1 MEKMKEELY
10 NELYI
15 LKKDDKEI
23 INELISNYSNR
34 YSNRRMIDYNEM
46 KVLVKA
52 SYKTFKLNKSI
63 ELYNKYKNTI
73 FINGMLIF
81 NSYNDSY
88 KRELYYTPD
97 YDAIDCWVNGALV
110 FSIKFELVRTIETRH
125 ETLYRED
132 ETLLW

>member
-1 MEKMKEELY
+1 MKEELY
-10 NELYI
+10 NELHI
-15 LKKDDKEI
+15 VKKDDKAI

-34 YSNRRMIDYNEM
+34 RLDNYNEI
-46 KVLVKA
+46 KSLVKV
-52 SYKTFKLNKSI
+52 SYKSFKLNKSI

>member
-1 MEKMKEELY
+1 MKKMKEELY
-10 NELYI
+10 NELHI
-15 LKKDDKEI
+15 VKKDDKAI

-34 YSNRRMIDYNEM
+34 RLYNYNEI
-46 KVLVKA
+46 KSLVKV
-52 SYKTFKLNKSI
+52 SYKSFKLKKAI

-88 KRELYYTPD
+88 KRELYYIPD
-97 YDAIDCWVNGALV
+97 YDAIDCWVDGALV
-110 FSIKFELVRTIETRH
+110 FSIKFDLVRTIETH
-125 ETLYRED
+125 YETLYRED

>member
-10 NELYI
+10 NELHI
-15 LKKDDKEI
+15 VNKDDKLI
-23 INELISNYSNR
+23 INELICWYSNWIMR
-34 YSNRRMIDYNEM
+34 GYNEL
-46 KVLVKA
+46 KALVKEN
-52 SYKTFKLNKSI
+52 YKTFKLNKAI

-81 NSYNDSY
+81 NSYTDSY
-88 KRELYYTPD
+88 KRELYYS
-97 YDAIDCWVNGALV
+97 YDTIDCWVNDALV
-110 FSIKFELVRTIETRH
+110 FSIKFELVRTIETEH

>member
-10 NELYI
+10 NELHI
-15 LKKDDKEI
+15 VNKDDKLI
-23 INELISNYSNR
+23 INELICWYSNWIMR
-34 YSNRRMIDYNEM
+34 GYNEL
-46 KVLVKA
+46 KALVKEN
-52 SYKTFKLNKSI
+52 YKTFKLNKAI

-81 NSYNDSY
+81 NSYTDSY
-88 KRELYYTPD
+88 KRELYYSFDDDT
-97 YDAIDCWVNGALV
+97 IDCWVNDALV
-110 FSIKFELVRTIETRH
+110 FSIKFELVRTIETQH

>member
-10 NELYI
+10 NELHVV
-15 LKKDDKEI
+15 KKDDKLI
-23 INELISNYSNR
+23 INELICWYSNWIMR
-34 YSNRRMIDYNEM
+34 GYNEL
-46 KVLVKA
+46 KALVKEN
-52 SYKTFKLNKSI
+52 YKTFKLNKAI

-81 NSYNDSY
+81 NSYTDSY
-88 KRELYYTPD
+88 KRELYYSLD
-97 YDAIDCWVNGALV
+97 DDKIDCWVNDALV
-110 FSIKFELVRTIETRH
+110 FSIKFELVRTIETQH

>member
-10 NELYI
+10 NELHI
-15 LKKDDKEI
+15 VKKDDKLI
-23 INELISNYSNR
+23 INGLICWYSNWIMR
-34 YSNRRMIDYNEM
+34 GYNEL
-46 KVLVKA
+46 KALVKEN
-52 SYKTFKLNKSI
+52 YKTFKLNKAI

-81 NSYNDSY
+81 NSYTDSY
-88 KRELYYTPD
+88 KRELYYFLD
-97 YDAIDCWVNGALV
+97 DDKIDCWVNGALV
-110 FSIKFELVRTIETRH
+110 FSIKFDLIRTIETQH

>member
-10 NELYI
+10 NELHI
-15 LKKDDKEI
+15 LKKDDKAI

-34 YSNRRMIDYNEM
+34 RLYNYNEI
-46 KVLVKA
+46 KSLVKV
-52 SYKTFKLNKSI
+52 SYKTFKLKKAI

-88 KRELYYTPD
+88 KRELYYSLD
-97 YDAIDCWVNGALV
+97 YDTIDCWVDGALV
-110 FSIKFELVRTIETRH
+110 FSIKFDLVRTIETQH